1 MTRILV
7 PTFFGLVGAAI
18 LLSLGNWQLDRLEWK
33 EAELAA
39 INAKIAAQPVPL
51 SAVAEPVGDRYTP
64 VTVDGATTGE
74 ELLALVSVKQVG
86 AGYRVIS
93 AFETDE
99 GRRILVDE
107 GFIRSTERD
116 TPRLPVKMEVVGNLL
131 TPDEVDSF
139 TPDPDLENGL
149 IFARDM
155 AVMSEALNT
164 EPILVVA
171 RTVSGTDPRA
181 TPLPVTSEGI
191 PNNHLG
197 YAIQWFGLAAVWA
210 GMTAFYIWRITRR
223 GEGTGS

>member
-1 MTRILV
+1 MTRIWIPLV
-7 PTFFGLVGAAI
+7 FGLTGAAVLI
-18 LLSLGNWQLDRLEWK
+18 SLGNWQLERLEWK
-33 EAELAA
+33 EAELSA
-39 INAKIAAQPVPL
+39 INAKISQQPIPL
-51 SAVAEPVGDRYTP
+51 ADVAEPVGDRYTA
-64 VTVDGATTGE
+64 VTVAGRTTGD

-99 GRRILVDE
+99 GRRVLLDE

-116 TPRLPVKMEVVGNLL
+116 MPRPSVPMQVAGNLL

-139 TPDPDLENGL
+139 TPDPDLANGL
-149 IFARDM
+149 VFARD
-155 AVMSEALNT
+155 VPLMSKALDT
-164 EPILVVA
+164 EPILIVA

-197 YAIQWFGLAAVWA
+197 YAIQWFGLALVWA
-210 GMTAFYIWRITRR
+210 GLTAYYIWRITRR
-223 GEGTGS
+223 GEGTKA

>member
-1 MTRILV
+1 MKRILI
-7 PTFFGLVGAAI
+7 PALFGLIGFGI
-18 LLSLGNWQLDRLEWK
+18 LISLGNWQLNRLAWK
-33 EAELAA
+33 EGELAA
-39 INAKIAAQPVPL
+39 IESKISAAPL
-51 SAVAEPVGDRYTP
+51 PLAEIAEPVGDRYSP
-64 VTVDGATTGE
+64 VLISGRTTGD

-99 GRRILVDE
+99 GRRVLLDE

-116 TPRLPVKMEVVGNLL
+116 VARPAVSMQVVGNLL
-131 TPDEVDSF
+131 APDEVDSF
-139 TPDPDLENGL
+139 TPDPDLANGL
-149 IFARDM
+149 IFARDVPLM
-155 AVMSEALNT
+155 AEALGT

-197 YAIQWFGLAAVWA
+197 YAVQWFGLAAVWA

-223 GEGTGS
+223 GEGTGL